1 MSDSVQ
7 ARLLAIQAIRAVV
20 EGQQSLGEYFSSQ
33 TVQDRA
39 FASHLAYGV
48 LRWYIALDW
57 LAARLLN
64 RPLKKRDRD
73 IHHLVLTGI
82 YQLWHDDGAEHA
94 AVHASAECTRAL
106 DKPWATGLVN
116 AVLRRFQRERDA
128 LLAELAKRS
137 EQHAHP
143 PWLLK
148 KLQDD
153 WPAQWPEIASANNQ
167 QAPLWLR
174 VNTTRVSVDDAV
186 SLLSEGGIDC
196 IRHDQALEALMVQQA
211 VPVQKLPG
219 FSEGLFSVQDPA
231 AQLAAHYLGAETGQ
245 RVLDACAAPGG
256 KTSHILEL
264 EADVQLLA
272 LDRNPERVSLIH
284 ENLQRLGLACTV
296 RCADASRP
304 DEWWDGQAF
313 DRILLDAPCSATGV
327 IRRHPEIKHL
337 RSPGQVMQSV
347 EDQKRL
353 LHALW
358 PLLKSGGILV
368 YATCSVLKEENHE
381 QIHEFLARHP
391 EASLCGPGPG
401 DDTGRQ
407 ILPGEE
413 GMDGFYYAL
422 IRKNN

>member
-1 MSDSVQ
+1 MIHTPRSERSAPGSAAAASTAVSDP
-7 ARLLAIQAIRAVV
+7 R
-20 EGQQSLGEYFSSQ
+20 
-33 TVQDRA
+33 DRA

-57 LAARLLN
+57 LASRLLN

-231 AQLAAHYLGAETGQ
+231 AQLHKLYPRDFWVTG
-245 RVLDACAAPGG
+245 
-256 KTSHILEL
+256 T
-264 EADVQLLA
+264 
-272 LDRNPERVSLIH
+272 
-284 ENLQRLGLACTV
+284 
-296 RCADASRP
+296 
-304 DEWWDGQAF
+304 
-313 DRILLDAPCSATGV
+313 
-327 IRRHPEIKHL
+327 
-337 RSPGQVMQSV
+337 
-347 EDQKRL
+347 
-353 LHALW
+353 
-358 PLLKSGGILV
+358 
-368 YATCSVLKEENHE
+368 
-381 QIHEFLARHP
+381 
-391 EASLCGPGPG
+391 
-401 DDTGRQ
+401 
-407 ILPGEE
+407 
-413 GMDGFYYAL
+413 
-422 IRKNN
+422 